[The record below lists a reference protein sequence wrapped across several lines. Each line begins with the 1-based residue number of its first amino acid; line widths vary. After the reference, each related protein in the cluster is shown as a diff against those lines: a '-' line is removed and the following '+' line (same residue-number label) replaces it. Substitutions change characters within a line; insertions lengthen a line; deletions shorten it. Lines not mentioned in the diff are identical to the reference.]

1 MNSGSTLGW
10 NGDSTDPINL
20 AIGLGKLQT
29 FCRNLEDKLEKYE
42 GDEKNLIKLRV
53 ELDEIKG
60 RISELRAR
68 VTSIE
73 DLQEEVESAK
83 KIIKML
89 NPKTIAVVIASVM
102 GTSVGGGVVVD
113 SMTNDNV
120 VVEEKVDNQ
129 QQMYNSLIKK
139 IEQLE
144 DK

>member
-20 AIGLGKLQT
+20 AIGISKLQT

-42 GDEKNLIKLRV
+42 GGEKDLIKLRV

-89 NPKTIAVVIASVM
+89 NPKTIVVVIASVM

-113 SMTNDNV
+113 SMTNDNI

-129 QQMYNSLIKK
+129 QQMYNLLMKK

-144 DK
+144 EK

>member
-42 GDEKNLIKLRV
+42 GDEKDLIKLRV

>member
-20 AIGLGKLQT
+20 AIGIGKLQT

-42 GDEKNLIKLRV
+42 GDEKDLIKLRV

>member
-42 GDEKNLIKLRV
+42 GDEKDLIKLRV

-73 DLQEEVESAK
+73 DLQEEVEAAK

-89 NPKTIAVVIASVM
+89 NPKTIAIVIASVM

-113 SMTNDNV
+113 SMTNDNI

-129 QQMYNSLIKK
+129 QQMYNSLMKK

>member
-42 GDEKNLIKLRV
+42 GDEKDLIKLRV

-129 QQMYNSLIKK
+129 QQMYNSLMKK

>member
-42 GDEKNLIKLRV
+42 GDEKDLIKLRV

-113 SMTNDNV
+113 SMTNDNIV
-120 VVEEKVDNQ
+120 VAEKVDNQ
-129 QQMYNSLIKK
+129 QQMYNLLMKK

-144 DK
+144 EK